1 MSKHNTHRRGRRHLF
16 KPVVS
21 VIALVAM
28 LLSGSVAA
36 SAAPPYGTS
45 GTVTDIKFVTNPI
58 QDGQIAELSAKWSF
72 PDNPTGKTGFTI
84 ALPPELAGQG
94 DTFNIKAQDTGVT
107 MATCVATPTELQCD
121 MDASYVSAN
130 PVGLKGNVNF
140 WVSVTDNVTTEQEK
154 TYVVGDVSVT
164 TTVTPRP
171 KCTENCELDF
181 QYSKVGQYQTADHSI
196 TWYANI
202 KAPAGG
208 MAGDEEIVVRDTV
221 SENQTIL
228 AARTGLQ
235 YTKTTAVHPS
245 TGLEQPTN
253 WTWVTE
259 DARTISS
266 DGTTISFT
274 AEQGY
279 YYRAVYRTTAD
290 DFGAA
295 GTYTNGVEFTVN
307 GVKDGEANGK
317 ARYAGGGGT
326 GIGTDVGVITI
337 TKALDGTATGLP
349 VDQIFTGTF
358 SVATPAGDTLTGT
371 WSTKAGETWRSQEFP
386 RDSTV
391 TLTEDKPSEPANVT
405 WTSDFTVNDFTLP
418 GGKVTPVTVTNTA
431 DVKLASFNVAKTL
444 SGNAAGLVPDN
455 ATFDIDYSYPA
466 GIGFEAGSGTLS
478 VSSDGV
484 PVSSPN
490 LPVGAE
496 VTLSEQAPG
505 VVDGAAWGA
514 AKFSPE
520 HFVLEDAQTVAVV
533 VDNPINEV
541 LSGFSV
547 RKAVTGNGAGLVAE
561 DATFDI
567 DYTWAASGGRS
578 GDGTVQVDASG
589 TPMFVD
595 RIPVGAVVTL
605 AERAPAAIEG
615 VTWLDPVFSENGF
628 TIADAAVVE
637 VEVENPTLLRTGTFS
652 VSKSVTGTAGALAL
666 VPDDLEYT
674 IEYSYPAGT
683 GFEAD
688 SGVLTVLAD
697 GPSVSSPELPYGAR
711 VTITEQAPAVI
722 DGIKWD
728 PAVISPAQ
736 LTIGEGTDVA
746 VTVENPVLETLG
758 GFALE
763 KSLSGA
769 AAGLV
774 PDGTVFSV
782 AYAWTAPDGATG
794 AGTVDVVAGGDA
806 QQVAGIPGGSVV
818 TLTEQDPGA
827 LEGVQWLDPVFS
839 ENGFTIIP
847 GTVVSIDLD
856 NPTAL
861 RQGAFSVTKRIEGSG
876 AALVAPETAFTI
888 DYSYPAGEGFEA
900 GSGSLKVAA
909 DGTVVVSD
917 PLPYGA
923 VVSLSEATP
932 TDVKNGK
939 WTGASFDT
947 DTVSIGDG
955 TVVSVVLT
963 NTIDDVTPPAPEV
976 EKPGLSATG
985 AEAGGVLA
993 GVALLLLGAGAM
1005 LMTRRRKARTTL

>member
-1 MSKHNTHRRGRRHLF
+1 MSKHNTHRRGLRHLF

-21 VIALVAM
+21 VIALAAM

-36 SAAPPYGTS
+36 SAAPPYATS
-45 GTVTDIKFVTNPI
+45 GTVTDIQFVTNPI

-72 PDNPTGKTGFTI
+72 PDNPTGEAGFTI

-94 DTFNIKAQDTGVT
+94 DTFNITAQDTGAT
-107 MATCVATPTELQCD
+107 IATCVATRAELQCD

-130 PVGLKGNVNF
+130 PVGLNGNVKF
-140 WVSVTDNVTTEQEK
+140 WVKVTDSVTTEQEK
-154 TYVVGDVSVT
+154 TYVIGEVSVT
-164 TTVTPRP
+164 TIVKPRP
-171 KCTENCELDF
+171 TCTQNCELDF
-181 QYSKVGQYQTADHSI
+181 QYGKAGEYVPTDHSI
-196 TWYANI
+196 IWYAKV
-202 KAPAGG
+202 KAPKGG
-208 MAGDEEIVVRDTV
+208 MAGGEEVVVHDTV
-221 SENQTIL
+221 SDNQTL
-228 AARTGLQ
+228 VVSGTALQ
-235 YTKTTAVHPS
+235 YTNTIGVNGD
-245 TGLEQPTN
+245 GLELPTN
-253 WTWVTE
+253 WTWVPA
-259 DARTISS
+259 DKRTVSD
-266 DGTTISFT
+266 DGTTVSFT
-274 AEQGY
+274 AEKGY
-279 YYRAVYRTTAD
+279 YYQAVYRTKAD

-307 GVKDGEANGK
+307 GVRDGEANGK

-349 VDQIFTGTF
+349 VDQIFTGTY
-358 SVATPAGDTLTGT
+358 SVDTPAGDTLTGT

-418 GGKVTPVTVTNTA
+418 GGKITPVTVTNTA

-444 SGNAAGLVPDN
+444 SGNAAGLVPDD
-455 ATFDIDYSYPA
+455 ATFDIDYAYPA
-466 GIGFEAGSGTLS
+466 GVGFEAGSGTLS

-496 VTLSEQAPG
+496 VTLSEQAPAA
-505 VVDGAAWGA
+505 VDGAAWGA
-514 AKFSPE
+514 AKISPE
-520 HFVLEDAQTVAVV
+520 RFVLADGQAAAVV

-561 DATFDI
+561 DETFDI

-589 TPMFVD
+589 TPVFVD

-615 VTWLDPVFSENGF
+615 VTWLAPVFSENGF
-628 TIADAAVVE
+628 TIGDATVVE

-683 GFEAD
+683 GFEAG

-697 GPSVSSPELPYGAR
+697 GPSVSSPELPYGAQ

-728 PAVISPAQ
+728 TAVISPAQ

-782 AYAWTAPDGATG
+782 AYAWTAPDGTTG
-794 AGTVDVVAGGDA
+794 SGTVDVVAGGDA

-827 LEGVQWLDPVFS
+827 FEGVQWLDPVFS

-861 RQGAFSVTKRIEGSG
+861 QQGAFSVTKRIEGSG

-963 NTIDDVTPPAPEV
+963 NTIDDVTPPAPKV

-993 GVALLLLGAGAM
+993 GVALLLLGAGAI
-1005 LMTRRRKARTTL
+1005 LMTRSRKARTTL